1 MKRLLNALL
10 IGAIR
15 AYQILLSPLLPPV
28 CRFEPSCSNYGLQA
42 LRIHGPFAGTWLT
55 TKRICRCHPFHP
67 GGYDPVPEL
76 SVPDGDQEER
86 RS

>member
-1 MKRLLNALL
+1 MKRVINALL
-10 IGAIR
+10 IGVIR
-15 AYQILLSPLLPPV
+15 AYQYLLSPLLPPV

-42 LRIHGPFAGTWLT
+42 LRLHGPFRGTWLT

-76 SVPDGDQEER
+76 SDGNQEER
-86 RS
+86 RP

>member
-42 LRIHGPFAGTWLT
+42 LRTHGPFAGTWLT

>member
-1 MKRLLNALL
+1 MKRLINALL

-42 LRIHGPFAGTWLT
+42 LRIHGPLTGTWLT
-55 TKRICRCHPFHP
+55 TKRICRCHPFNP

-76 SVPDGDQEER
+76 STRNGDQEER

>member
-1 MKRLLNALL
+1 MKRVLNALL
-10 IGAIR
+10 IGFIR
-15 AYQILLSPLLPPV
+15 AYQYLLSPLLPPV

-42 LRIHGPFAGTWLT
+42 LRLHGPFRGSWLT

-76 SVPDGDQEER
+76 TDGNQEER
-86 RS
+86 RP